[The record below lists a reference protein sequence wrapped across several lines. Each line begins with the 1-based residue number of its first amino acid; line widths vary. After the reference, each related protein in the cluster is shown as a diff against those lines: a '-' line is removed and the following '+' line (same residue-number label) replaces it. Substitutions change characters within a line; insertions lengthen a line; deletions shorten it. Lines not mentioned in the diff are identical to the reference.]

1 MTDTTTPRRR
11 STAAKEAVPFTEEER
26 AAMQERAREVK
37 AEKRR
42 ASGGTKADPEVEV
55 LAKIAGM
62 GPADRALA
70 ETVHRIVRENAPH
83 LTPRLWYGMPAY
95 AKDGKVLC
103 FFKAAEKF
111 SGRYAVLGF
120 EDPAQLD
127 DGAMWP
133 TVFALTTPGPEDE
146 ARIAELVRRAAG

>member
-1 MTDTTTPRRR
+1 MTDTTSKRR
-11 STAAKEAVPFTEEER
+11 STAAKEAVPFSDEER

-42 ASGGTKADPEVEV
+42 ASGGSKADPEAEV
-55 LAKIAGM
+55 LAKIADM
-62 GPADRALA
+62 GPADRTLA

-83 LTPRLWYGMPAY
+83 LTPRTWYGMPAY

-111 SGRYAVLGF
+111 NGRYAVLGF

-127 DGAMWP
+127 EGAMWP
-133 TVFALTTPGPEDE
+133 VVYALTTLSAADE
-146 ARIAELVRRAAG
+146 ERVAELVRRAAG